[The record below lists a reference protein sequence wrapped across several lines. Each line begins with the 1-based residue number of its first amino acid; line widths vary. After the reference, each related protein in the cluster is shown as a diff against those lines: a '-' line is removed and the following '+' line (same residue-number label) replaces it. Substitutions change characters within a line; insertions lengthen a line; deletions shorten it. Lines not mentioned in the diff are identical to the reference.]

1 MGPEA
6 ADETVTEG
14 LCAQWVAEGHVHHV
28 KRNVGAD

>member
-1 MGPEA
+1 MGLEA

-14 LCAQWVAEGHVHHV
+14 LYARWVAGGHVHHV